1 MKTSLV
7 LTLVLALSGCALV
20 PAGSGPAG
28 GFRQA
33 LPPVFQADMPTSLA
47 RLAARP
53 DKKELDAKQKQVRAC
68 MQARFSG
75 GAQDTGPQVLD
86 GPAGQVLNAYRR
98 YWTAVL
104 MRTATPEQAESGLST
119 DLAPWSAAGSK
130 GLDAQEESVSGLL
143 KSQGLFVL
151 GGMTPPLRELMVWRR
166 QASQAQA
173 VELPGG
179 RLDVT
184 VTLLDDFVSLGW
196 ATWATCDK
204 SHTGGRAT
212 EGGIMVVAPAWNLD
226 SEPYRVSLLAHEAQ
240 HFSDCRR

>member
-7 LTLVLALSGCALV
+7 VTLVLALSGCALV

-33 LPPVFQADMPTSLA
+33 LPPAFQADMPTSLA

-53 DKKELDAKQKQVRAC
+53 DKELDAKQKQVRAC

-104 MRTATPEQAESGLST
+104 MRTAAPEQAESSLSA

-179 RLDVT
+179 
-184 VTLLDDFVSLGW
+184 
-196 ATWATCDK
+196 
-204 SHTGGRAT
+204 
-212 EGGIMVVAPAWNLD
+212 P
-226 SEPYRVSLLAHEAQ
+226 P
-240 HFSDCRR
+240 